1 MLNKKSFLLFFAM
14 FLLLLLSVG
23 ADAAECI
30 DSLAILADDW
40 LLGGDYSQADMY
52 DDQIIDF
59 KDFSVLASQW
69 PDGCWLTTPLE
80 FKPMERNSDNME
92 THTGLWCCPIFTS
105 TADLYPINTRLY
117 ATKQSVTDQ
126 VAMRVDF
133 LAGAKGGF
141 SMEVWDDEFSDV
153 FPIGSAGLTMYAKAS
168 TNLTLNI
175 NNAHLFAI
183 STDWQKIDIPWSAF
197 GGSPANPDIG
207 GWQFE
212 MWINSPPAQDGWYII
227 DRIGSE
233 TPDFGTNP
241 HITPT
246 TGQDQVINTS
256 HLVGG
261 ADILEPTRQRLNLQQ
276 HFTIYAFGDSVT
288 AGAQADRGNWWI
300 GSSTAAQYLYFSH
313 LARLLKA
320 RYGYTDID
328 YVQLGYG
335 GWTSGMAKSVVA
347 ADLAPALPEDIVIIQ
362 FGGNDL
368 AWMTSESQINTWLSN
383 TADLIAEAKTHTNQ
397 IIIMSPTLGETN
409 MFDYTEQISVKM
421 QAFAAAHQVAYLDI
435 TKWMTYRC
443 QPYTWT
449 PLANHFHP
457 DMMGHIMMA
466 EIMETLFGAPHF
478 NWPEYSQAPGSFL
491 WEGFEFYTGKDTGDN
506 PLWDT
511 WNPAGGTATYYYLSI
526 DYMHSGAKS
535 LRIWYDNSFPPYYCG
550 VSRTFTPQDFTLD
563 GDAESLSLR
572 YRGSPNIDEMYVS
585 LTDNDNDIAI
595 IRYSDVWDTDDL
607 QLEQWQQWIIN
618 LQLFVNNNPDFD
630 MDTVKT
636 IELGVGEP
644 VSPSPGVPGGGQV
657 YFDDIELT
665 LP

>member
-1 MLNKKSFLLFFAM
+1 
-14 FLLLLLSVG
+14 
-23 ADAAECI
+23 
-30 DSLAILADDW
+30 
-40 LLGGDYSQADMY
+40 
-52 DDQIIDF
+52 
-59 KDFSVLASQW
+59 
-69 PDGCWLTTPLE
+69 
-80 FKPMERNSDNME
+80 
-92 THTGLWCCPIFTS
+92 
-105 TADLYPINTRLY
+105 
-117 ATKQSVTDQ
+117 
-126 VAMRVDF
+126 MRVDF

-141 SMEVWDDEFSDV
+141 SMEVWDDESSDV

-175 NNAHLFAI
+175 NNAHQFAI
-183 STDWQKIDIPWSAF
+183 STNWQKIDIPWSAF

-261 ADILEPTRQRLNLQQ
+261 ADTLAPTRQRLNLQQ

-313 LARLLKA
+313 LARLLKT

-335 GWTSGMAKSVVA
+335 GWTSSMAKTVVA
-347 ADLAPALPEDIVIIQ
+347 ADLAPALPEDLVFIQ

-368 AWMTSESQINTWLSN
+368 AWMTSTSQIDTLLSN
-383 TADLIAEAKTHTNQ
+383 TADLIAEAKTYTNQ

-409 MFDYTEQISVKM
+409 LFDYADLVSVKM
-421 QAFAAAHQVAYLDI
+421 QAFAAAQQVAYLDI
-435 TKWMTYRC
+435 TKWMTYRGK
-443 QPYTWT
+443 PYTWT

-478 NWPEYSQAPGSFL
+478 NWPEYSQALGFFL
-491 WEGFEFYTGKDTGDN
+491 LEGFEFYTGTTAGDN
-506 PLWDT
+506 PLRDT
-511 WNPAGGTATYYYLSI
+511 WNPTGATETYYDLEFGLAHTGS
-526 DYMHSGAKS
+526 KS
-535 LRIWYDNSFPPYYCG
+535 MVINSYNGEPPYYCG
-550 VSRTFTPQDFTLD
+550 VSRTSTPEDWTI
-563 GDAESLSLR
+563 GGTAESLSLW
-572 YRGSPNIDEMYVS
+572 YKGSPNIDEMYVR
-585 LTDNDNDIAI
+585 LTDSDDDIAI
-595 IRYSDVWDTDDL
+595 VRYSDAWDTGNL
-607 QLEQWQQWIIN
+607 QLELWQQWNIA
-618 LQLFVNNNPDFD
+618 LQLFIDDNPDFD
-630 MDTVKT
+630 MDAVKT

-644 VSPSPGVPGGGQV
+644 VSPDPGPGIGAV